1 MNTLFDYLVW
11 RGDLTLRQSPF
22 CAVDGLI
29 LNCLSYFPFDGVVG
43 EEAVSLAAAAK
54 QALALPAELRPVR
67 APEDLKLLEAL
78 RDSPRF
84 QGMKL
89 FAYRNRR
96 NLTEEKQF
104 AALTVDTG
112 DGTLYLAFRGTDD
125 TLVGWKED
133 FNMSYLETVP
143 AQREAAAYLMEIA
156 GKSGKPLRLGGHS
169 KGGNLAV
176 YAAARARPEVRGRI
190 LEIFDNDGPG
200 FTERFLKSA
209 GYRDIRGRVQVFLPQ
224 SSVVGMLFSHAE
236 DYTVVHS
243 GQVGVMQHDPYSWE
257 VRGADFVTLERVT
270 AGSRFIDRTIRD
282 WISRMSVSERE
293 RLFDALYSVLGA
305 TGEET
310 WSELSASWFQNAR
323 AMLQKCV
330 ELDAESRR
338 MIGRTITQLLR
349 ASTGSLREL
358 LPGRGTKERHLP

>member
-11 RGDLTLRQSPF
+11 RGDLTLKQSAF

-29 LNCLSYFPFDGVVG
+29 LSCLAYFPFDGVVG
-43 EEAVSLAAAAK
+43 EKRISIAEAAER
-54 QALALPAELRPVR
+54 ALALPVERLQVR
-67 APEDLKLLEAL
+67 APEDLKLLEVL
-78 RDSPRF
+78 QRSPRF
-84 QGMKL
+84 QQMEL
-89 FAYRNRR
+89 FAYRNQRS
-96 NLTEEKQF
+96 TEEEKQF

-112 DGTLYLAFRGTDD
+112 DGSLYLAFRGTDD
-125 TLVGWKED
+125 TIVGWKED

-143 AQREAAAYLMEIA
+143 AQRAAAGYLMEIA
-156 GKSGKPLRLGGHS
+156 ERGDCLLRLGGHS

-176 YAAARARPEVRGRI
+176 YAAAKAKPEVRSRI

-200 FTERFLKSA
+200 FTERFLKST
-209 GYRDIRGRVQVFLPQ
+209 GYLEIRDRVQVFLPQ
-224 SSVVGMLFSHAE
+224 SSIVGMLFSHAE

-257 VRGADFVTLERVT
+257 VLGRDFVTLERVT
-270 AGSRFIDRTIRD
+270 AGSRFVDRTIRD

-305 TGEET
+305 TGAET
-310 WSELSASWFQNAR
+310 WSELSARWFQNAR
-323 AMLQKCV
+323 TVLQKCA
-330 ELDAESRR
+330 ELDPESRR

-349 ASTGSLREL
+349 ASTGSLREF
-358 LPGRGTKERHLP
+358 LPGRNSK

>member
-11 RGDLTLRQSPF
+11 RGDLTLGQSPF

-54 QALALPAELRPVR
+54 RALALPAERCPVR
-67 APEDLKLLEAL
+67 APEDLKLLEML

-84 QGMKL
+84 QRMQL

-96 NLTEEKQF
+96 NLKEEKQF

-112 DGTLYLAFRGTDD
+112 DGALYLAFRGTDD

-143 AQREAAAYLMEIA
+143 AQREAVAYLMEIA

-176 YAAARARPEVRGRI
+176 YAAAKARPEVRGRI

-243 GQVGVMQHDPYSWE
+243 GHYSWE
-257 VRGADFVTLERVT
+257 VRGAGFVTLERVT
-270 AGSRFIDRTIRD
+270 AGSRFVDRTIRD
-282 WISRMSVSERE
+282 WISRMSVAERE
-293 RLFDALYSVLGA
+293 RLFDALYGVLGA
-305 TGEET
+305 TGAKT

-323 AMLQKCV
+323 AILQKCA
-330 ELDAESRR
+330 ELDPESRR

-358 LPGRGTKERHLP
+358 LPGRDTKEKQLP